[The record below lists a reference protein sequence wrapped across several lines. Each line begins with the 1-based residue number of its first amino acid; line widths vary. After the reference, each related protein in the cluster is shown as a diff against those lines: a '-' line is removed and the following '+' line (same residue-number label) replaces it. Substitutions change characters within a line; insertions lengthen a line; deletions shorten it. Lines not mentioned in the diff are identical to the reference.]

1 MTINLEVGQI
11 IVWIIIGSIA
21 GFLAGLVFRGRGYG
35 AVGNLVIGLLGAIIG
50 GFLLDLLNVQLGGRL
65 TLVFTATDLLGA
77 FLGALLLLF
86 LLRVFSRR

>member
-1 MTINLEVGQI
+1 MTINLEIGQI

-21 GFLAGLVFRGRGYG
+21 GFLAALVFRGRGYG

-50 GFLLDLLNVQLGGRL
+50 GFLLDLFNIQLGGAL
-65 TLVFTATDLLGA
+65 TLRFTATDLLGA